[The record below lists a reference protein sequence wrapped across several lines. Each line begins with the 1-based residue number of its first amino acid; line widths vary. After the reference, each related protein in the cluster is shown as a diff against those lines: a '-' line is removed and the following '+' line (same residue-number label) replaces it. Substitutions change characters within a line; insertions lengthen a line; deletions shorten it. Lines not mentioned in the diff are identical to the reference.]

1 MKCLFAPSHL
11 RSVFPGS
18 ADTPLCCISRTMSNM
33 VARGK
38 GNGYDHHRQRW
49 WLFICDVFLDVNGSA
64 TNWKAAPLPIARSHY
79 CLRRKWNIKA
89 YASPTVV
96 VIVTVIIM
104 IVIIVIIDDD
114 VADGDAGDDD
124 EFLRRNRRRS
134 IIAAL
139 SAQRVPD
146 GLLPWWLSSSSSSS
160 TSSSPPSSP
169 SSLWL
174 FAFHNQSYGDVL
186 ILFLSHWLNK
196 FVSLKLKWNESWW
209 QNV

>member
-1 MKCLFAPSHL
+1 MKCPIAPSHL

-18 ADTPLCCISRTMSNM
+18 ADTPLSCISRPMSNM
-33 VARGK
+33 EVRGK
-38 GNGYDHHRQRW
+38 GNDHHRQRW
-49 WLFICDVFLDVNGSA
+49 WLFICDVFLDVNRSA
-64 TNWKAAPLPIARSHY
+64 TNWKAAPLPIARHRSHY

-160 TSSSPPSSP
+160 TSS
-169 SSLWL
+169 LWL

-209 QNV
+209 QSI